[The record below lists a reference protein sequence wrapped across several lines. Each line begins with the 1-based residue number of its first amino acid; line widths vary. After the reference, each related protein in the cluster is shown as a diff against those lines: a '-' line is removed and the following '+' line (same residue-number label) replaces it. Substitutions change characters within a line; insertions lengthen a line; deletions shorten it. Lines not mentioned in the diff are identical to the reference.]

1 MIDENFIEKPEGK
14 PVKAFR
20 ARVKMYGNDVV
31 VVNPMEPRESNR
43 KMIKQKGK
51 SSFYKS
57 EGEKESSYSIHI
69 NVDANDPDPVAT
81 MQERFAEL
89 TKGELKS
96 ELKLKVKGKM
106 LFESPKLKLYL
117 NKTTK
122 QVVIQTTLD
131 CSPTVERELLQL
143 QSEMGRVIGAN
154 YSEILKV
161 FNSKT
166 EKKEPSVPSD
176 QEIIDRVYRCSH
188 SKRILTF
195 LRRFLAQRKRSGSKS
210 ENRLLPGASMPV
222 GLSLQPLKP
231 QRQRALPPCSH
242 GSAAQNI
249 RSSI

>member
-1 MIDENFIEKPEGK
+1 MIEENFIEKPEGK
-14 PVKAFR
+14 PVKNFR

-96 ELKLKVKGKM
+96 ELKLKVKGK
-106 LFESPKLKLYL
+106 LIYDTPKLKVYL

-122 QVVIQTTLD
+122 QVVLQTTLD
-131 CSPTVERELLQL
+131 CGPTIERELLQL
-143 QSEMGRVIGAN
+143 QGDMGKVIGAN
-154 YSEILKV
+154 YSEIIKV
-161 FNSKT
+161 YNT
-166 EKKEPSVPSD
+166 VKKEEPKLLSD
-176 QEIIDRVYRCSH
+176 QEIIDRV
-188 SKRILTF
+188 
-195 LRRFLAQRKRSGSKS
+195 
-210 ENRLLPGASMPV
+210 
-222 GLSLQPLKP
+222 
-231 QRQRALPPCSH
+231 
-242 GSAAQNI
+242 
-249 RSSI
+249 

>member
-1 MIDENFIEKPEGK
+1 MTEENYIEKPEGK
-14 PVKAFR
+14 PVKAYR
-20 ARVKMYGNDVV
+20 ARVKLYGNDVF
-31 VVNPMEPRESNR
+31 VVNPEEPRESNR
-43 KMIKQKGK
+43 KD
-51 SSFYKS
+51 
-57 EGEKESSYSIHI
+57 SSYSIHI

-81 MQERFAEL
+81 MQEHFAEL

-161 FNSKT
+161 FNSKS
-166 EKKEPSVPSD
+166 EKKAEAALTD
-176 QEIIDRVYRCSH
+176 QEIIDRV
-188 SKRILTF
+188 
-195 LRRFLAQRKRSGSKS
+195 
-210 ENRLLPGASMPV
+210 
-222 GLSLQPLKP
+222 
-231 QRQRALPPCSH
+231 
-242 GSAAQNI
+242 
-249 RSSI
+249 

>member
-1 MIDENFIEKPEGK
+1 MTEENFIEKPEGK
-14 PVKAFR
+14 PR
-20 ARVKMYGNDVV
+20 ARVKLYGNDVF
-31 VVNPMEPRESNR
+31 VVNPEEPRESNR

-57 EGEKESSYSIHI
+57 EGEKDSSYSIHI

-161 FNSKT
+161 FNSKS
-166 EKKEPSVPSD
+166 EKKAED
-176 QEIIDRVYRCSH
+176 A
-188 SKRILTF
+188 

-210 ENRLLPGASMPV
+210 RSRLLPGASMPA
-222 GLSLQPLKP
+222 GLFLQP
-231 QRQRALPPCSH
+231 
-242 GSAAQNI
+242 
-249 RSSI
+249 

>member
-1 MIDENFIEKPEGK
+1 MTEENYIEKPEGK

-31 VVNPMEPRESNR
+31 VVNPEEPRESNR

-57 EGEKESSYSIHI
+57 EGEKDSSYSIHI
-69 NVDANDPDPVAT
+69 VAT

-161 FNSKT
+161 FNSKSA
-166 EKKEPSVPSD
+166 KKEPSVPSD
-176 QEIIDRVYRCSH
+176 QEIIDRV
-188 SKRILTF
+188 
-195 LRRFLAQRKRSGSKS
+195 
-210 ENRLLPGASMPV
+210 
-222 GLSLQPLKP
+222 
-231 QRQRALPPCSH
+231 
-242 GSAAQNI
+242 
-249 RSSI
+249 